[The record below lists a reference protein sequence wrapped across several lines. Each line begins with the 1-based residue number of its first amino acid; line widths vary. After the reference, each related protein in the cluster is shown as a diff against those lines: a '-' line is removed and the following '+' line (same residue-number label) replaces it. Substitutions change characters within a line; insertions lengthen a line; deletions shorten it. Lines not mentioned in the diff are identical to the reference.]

1 MKFSTSSTIFLLVC
15 VVYTRA
21 NNQRL
26 PTAEIGEITN
36 TFLAKSALEIPAE
49 KGDGDFAVDTDS
61 SVDKEEGQGIYVF
74 TYRTKGDVGDD
85 PFKLCGFY
93 DQTDVRG
100 PLIDNGLRKE
110 GTEAVALLTQTSFT
124 ENEYLYT
131 LVDKDASR
139 IEFRD
144 LLHIYGKRWAHLQ
157 IQKYKFKPP
166 YHSPPIIYGN
176 VCVQTDKTFPIDL
189 IRKALNETMEKFVK
203 VWLEVAPKVVP
214 EDPK

>member
-1 MKFSTSSTIFLLVC
+1 MNVGCFSEV
-15 VVYTRA
+15 
-21 NNQRL
+21 
-26 PTAEIGEITN
+26 
-36 TFLAKSALEIPAE
+36 
-49 KGDGDFAVDTDS
+49 
-61 SVDKEEGQGIYVF
+61 YVF

-85 PFKLCGFY
+85 LFKLCGFF

-100 PLIDNGLRKE
+100 PIGNELRKE
-110 GTEAVALLTQTSFT
+110 GTEAAALMTQTSFT
-124 ENEYLYT
+124 KSYVHSYT

-139 IEFRD
+139 IEQTQGMFNK
-144 LLHIYGKRWAHLQ
+144 YGKRWAHLQ

-189 IRKALNETMEKFVK
+189 IRKALNETMEKYVR